1 MHHKAVVIVMVA
13 TMAPLRVMLLL
24 FVRIWCMQR
33 QAMTTGSPI
42 PVIVLKNPRSGSSWF
57 VQLLNSASQVFVT
70 EEILTSKSGKYGNL
84 TLQGEA
90 YLERA
95 LREPM
100 NRFNGGP
107 AFGSNGP
114 QRSLKHKSVPP
125 GGWAVV
131 GFTVSPKRLL
141 AGDINISALAVRTAA
156 KMIIYE
162 RTNKVKQAIAYY
174 RGRLLR
180 DKCGFNNVRNTEST
194 CTLSTAHFEL
204 DIEVFERNLLE
215 SMAKDYA
222 LAGAHIPRSAY
233 RVTYEDLLSD
243 TNTTL
248 QAVFAYL
255 GAPVPTHGLRNA
267 YSKSTSDDL
276 RAIITNFDQ
285 VEHWLE
291 LNAPCLLPHLR
302 EKNPGTLQ
310 SQTCNDTL
318 HQRVR
323 AYMYHSSS
331 WRRDHVSTKS
341 KKRRKPQQQEEF
353 HSRRK
358 SFGHSKAIKFVE

>member
-1 MHHKAVVIVMVA
+1 MLEA
-13 TMAPLRVMLLL
+13 TMAVGKGARLLL
-24 FVRIWCMQR
+24 LLRICCIVQR
-33 QAMTTGSPI
+33 LAMTTASPV

-57 VQLLNSASQVFVT
+57 VQLLNSASGVFVT
-70 EEILTSKSGKYGNL
+70 EEILTSKSGKHGDIAL
-84 TLQGEA
+84 HGEA

-100 NRFNGGP
+100 NRFAAGP
-107 AFGSNGP
+107 AFGSSGP
-114 QRSLKHKSVPP
+114 QRSLKHKTVPID
-125 GGWAVV
+125 GWTVV

-141 AGDINISALAVRTAA
+141 AGDINITALAMRTAA

-180 DKCGFNNVRNTEST
+180 DKCGFNNVRTTESA
-194 CTLSTAHFEL
+194 CTLSTVHFKL
-204 DIEVFERNLLE
+204 DINTFERNLLE

-222 LAGAHIPRSAY
+222 LAEANIPHSAH
-233 RVTYEDLLSD
+233 RVTYEGLLSD
-243 TNTTL
+243 TNSTL

-255 GAPVPTHGLRNA
+255 GAPAPTQGLRNA
-267 YSKSTSDDL
+267 YAKSTSDDL

-285 VEHWLE
+285 VEHWLA

-302 EKNPGTLQ
+302 ETNPGALQ
-310 SQTCNDTL
+310 TQTCNDTL

-323 AYMYHSSS
+323 AYMRHSRS
-331 WRRDHVSTKS
+331 WRPDHDIA
-341 KKRRKPQQQEEF
+341 KRS
-353 HSRRK
+353 HSRKQEGSHHHRRR
-358 SFGHSKAIKFVE
+358 SSLHASKPHVKQRGASV